1 MVLQT
6 SKYSHEYILSAL
18 EDLNFRA
25 ELIHQRFEDDISVLT
40 ATDIE
45 SYPPRLIVNR
55 GYIRNKK
62 LAAKADKIVEHRAEG
77 QYGNLLGNIW

>member
-1 MVLQT
+1 M
-6 SKYSHEYILSAL
+6 
-18 EDLNFRA
+18 FRA
-25 ELIHQRFEDDISVLT
+25 ELIHQRFKNDIMILN

-62 LAAKADKIVEHRAEG
+62 LAEKANKIVEQRAEV
-77 QYGNLLGNIW
+77 QYGNFLGNLL